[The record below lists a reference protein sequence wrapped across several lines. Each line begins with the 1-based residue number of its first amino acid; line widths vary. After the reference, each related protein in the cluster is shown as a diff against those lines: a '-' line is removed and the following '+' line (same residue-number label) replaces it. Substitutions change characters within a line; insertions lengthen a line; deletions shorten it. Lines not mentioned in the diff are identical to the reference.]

1 MFEQM
6 KAKLGLD
13 VTDFERGVAKAQGS
27 LSTIAGSATKK
38 FTDLK
43 NVGQT
48 VATALGLSLESISEG
63 LARMI
68 VGFSKEQEAALNR
81 MAVAAKNAAD
91 QMGTILFSRQGAD
104 DPEKRIKLLD
114 RELQSVRLQAQARTK
129 LTAAEKREIK
139 SKEGDIFGTAK
150 IRAIEESLAASQQEA
165 AIRIGQINRER
176 LIAEGDLK
184 KKNAEKEKK
193 DIEAIEKSFKAAADE
208 REKQKF
214 KELSIDGK
222 IASKQADLAK
232 AQKAANDQTKG
243 GVQRAEAVAK
253 AQQLQSD
260 IKDLQ
265 LEKTEAAADAEKRLE
280 DAVSGVVNMLVEASA
295 AEKTRTDELAKQ
307 TAELKKQGRATED
320 NMKAQRRQAELPT
333 MADVISGKR
342 NIGSV
347 GKNRA
352 TKLERDR
359 EKAAR
364 LSDAEQRA
372 REAFSGATT
381 ESARA
386 AALENGRRIRAQ
398 LDATRGQIANAEG
411 LLTTRV
417 ADANPYA
424 AMEKELTEIKGQLK
438 TLNETTLAPTKI
450 K

>member
-1 MFEQM
+1 MAFEEI
-6 KAKLGLD
+6 KARLGLD
-13 VTDFERGVAKAQGS
+13 ITSFERG
-27 LSTIAGSATKK
+27 LS
-38 FTDLK
+38 
-43 NVGQT
+43 
-48 VATALGLSLESISEG
+48 
-63 LARMI
+63 
-68 VGFSKEQEAALNR
+68 
-81 MAVAAKNAAD
+81 
-91 QMGTILFSRQGAD
+91 
-104 DPEKRIKLLD
+104 
-114 RELQSVRLQAQARTK
+114 
-129 LTAAEKREIK
+129 
-139 SKEGDIFGTAK
+139 
-150 IRAIEESLAASQQEA
+150 
-165 AIRIGQINRER
+165 
-176 LIAEGDLK
+176 
-184 KKNAEKEKK
+184 
-193 DIEAIEKSFKAAADE
+193 
-208 REKQKF
+208 
-214 KELSIDGK
+214 
-222 IASKQADLAK
+222 K
-232 AQKAANDQTKG
+232 AQKASSGVGKKIQQEFAGGEKLGGALTRGLATAFGLSIENISQKFGSFLENKLAGQSRSAIEQIAEDSAKAAEALDKRLADINEKRRKQDAEDARAAKEIADEKAGVAKTERDIIFDQQDAAGQLEILEQEILDALKDKINAQAESAEYYSAEKRILEKSEEKRLLA
-243 GVQRAEAVAK
+243 VEIEKNLAEAV
-253 AQQLQSD
+253 SD
-260 IKDLQ
+260 
-265 LEKTEAAADAEKRLE
+265 
-280 DAVSGVVNMLVEASA
+280 VVEMLGEASD

-424 AMEKELTEIKGQLK
+424 AMEKELGEIKGQLK

>member
-1 MFEQM
+1 MAFEQI

-13 VTDFERGVAKAQGS
+13 ITNFQRGIAASQKDLGKFQENARGILMNFFAPAAILTGINSVIVKAQELRDKAIEAGQAFS
-27 LSTIAGSATKK
+27 DSVRQTAEMGDNINRAKGFLFELASKGLAAYQSRIENVTAATIALFNPKLTREQILKDLQEQKK
-38 FTDLK
+38 
-43 NVGQT
+43 
-48 VATALGLSLESISEG
+48 
-63 LARMI
+63 
-68 VGFSKEQEAALNR
+68 
-81 MAVAAKNAAD
+81 
-91 QMGTILFSRQGAD
+91 
-104 DPEKRIKLLD
+104 LD
-114 RELQSVRLQAQARTK
+114 AQARVAGK
-129 LTAAEKREIK
+129 DSAKREK
-139 SKEGDIFGTAK
+139 D
-150 IRAIEESLAASQQEA
+150 RADQ
-165 AIRIGQINRER
+165 
-176 LIAEGDLK
+176 
-184 KKNAEKEKK
+184 EKK

-232 AQKAANDQTKG
+232 AQKAANDETKG

-265 LEKTEAAADAEKRLE
+265 VEKTEAAADAEKRLE

-295 AEKTRTDELAKQ
+295 AEKARTDELAKQ

-398 LDATRGQIANAEG
+398 LDATRGQIANAED

-424 AMEKELTEIKGQLK
+424 AMEKELGEIKGQLK